1 MRKVIYLLIMIVT
14 VYLNIMYDWDMGGQI
29 LAAEIVFLFVC
40 LVTAILG
47 KKQVNGQIEMEKT
60 MLEQNENCNIQVR
73 VRNRRRLS
81 IPIKLQIS
89 WRNMTDHTEKK
100 RRYKIYLDGGA
111 EQTIRCELKP
121 ETCGKVE
128 ISIKKIICYDML
140 GLFGVPKRPKEKVFA
155 TVIPKP
161 YPVNLIISSRTK
173 WFPVDG
179 ESYAQD
185 RNGEDS
191 AEIYDVREYQA
202 GDRMQKVHWKL
213 SARENTLYIKEF
225 SYPLGAAVVVLL
237 EEDASRHGVGG
248 TFMEAVISILTA
260 LFEQGCAYY
269 VAWKKKEEDELTR
282 VLVRKE
288 EELYACVNE
297 ILEFSQKSLEQNM
310 EERYRYN
317 YRNDTYSTIVKI
329 DTGMRLQTN
338 GTEKMDM
345 MEMGLAKFFQTV
357 ELVV

>member
-1 MRKVIYLLIMIVT
+1 MKKGIYLLIMIVT
-14 VYLNIMYDWDMGGQI
+14 VYLNIMYAWDVGGRI
-29 LAAEIVFLFVC
+29 LAAEIIFLFFC
-40 LVTAILG
+40 LVIAALEKT
-47 KKQVNGQIEMEKT
+47 QVSGHIEMKKT
-60 MLEQNENCNIQVR
+60 MLEQNEICNIQVQ
-73 VRNRRRLS
+73 VRNCLKWS
-81 IPIKLQIS
+81 IPVKLQVS
-89 WRNMTDHTEKK
+89 CRNIANRTEKK
-100 RRYKIYLDGGA
+100 MKYKVCLEGGR
-111 EQTIRCELKP
+111 EQKIQCEWKP
-121 ETCGKVE
+121 EACGKIE
-128 ISIKKIICYDML
+128 ISIKKIVCYDML
-140 GLFGVPKRPKEKVFA
+140 GLFGIPKRLKESVFA

-161 YPVNLIISSRTK
+161 YPVNLVISSRTK

-237 EEDASRHGVGG
+237 EEDALRHGVGG
-248 TFMEAVISILTA
+248 TFMEAVVSVLTA
-260 LFEQGCAYY
+260 LFEQECACY

-288 EELYACVNE
+288 EELYVCINE
-297 ILEFSQKSLEQNM
+297 ILEFSQKCLEQNM
-310 EERYRYN
+310 EERYRYS
-317 YRNDTYSTIVKI
+317 YRNDAYSTIVKI
-329 DTGMRLQTN
+329 DTGMHLQIN

-357 ELVV
+357 ELLV

>member
-1 MRKVIYLLIMIVT
+1 MKKGIYLLIMIVT
-14 VYLNIMYDWDMGGQI
+14 VYLNTMYDWNAGGQI
-29 LAAEIVFLFVC
+29 LAAEIIFLFFC
-40 LVTAILG
+40 LMIAVFE
-47 KKQVNGQIEMEKT
+47 KKQVNGQIEMKKT
-60 MLEQNENCNIQVR
+60 MLEQNENCNMQVR
-73 VRNRRRLS
+73 VRNRLRW
-81 IPIKLQIS
+81 PMPVKLQVS
-89 WRNMTDHTEKK
+89 CRNIADCTEKK
-100 RRYKIYLDGGA
+100 MKYKICLDGGG
-111 EQTIRCELKP
+111 EQTIPCEWKP
-121 ETCGKVE
+121 ETCGKIE
-128 ISIKKIICYDML
+128 ISIRKIVCYDML
-140 GLFGVPKRPKEKVFA
+140 GIFGVSKRPKEKVSA

-161 YPVNLIISSRTK
+161 YPVNLVISSRTK

-185 RNGEDS
+185 RNGEDN

-237 EEDASRHGVGG
+237 EEDGLRHGVDG
-248 TFMEAVISILTA
+248 TFMEAVVSVLTA
-260 LFEQGCAYY
+260 LFEQECAYY

-288 EELYACVNE
+288 EELYACINE
-297 ILEFSQKSLEQNM
+297 ILEFSQKCLEQNV
-310 EERYRYN
+310 EERYRYS
-317 YRNDTYSTIVKI
+317 YRNDAYSTIVKI
-329 DTGMRLQTN
+329 DTGMHLQIN

-357 ELVV
+357 ELLV